1 MDIAKV
7 PAYELIRR
15 EDLEDI
21 HSVGYLLRHKKT
33 GARVMILENDDDNK
47 VFSIGFRTPPKDS
60 TGVAHILEHS
70 VLCGSREFPIKDPF
84 VELAKGSLNTFLNAM
99 TYPDRTVYPVAS
111 CNEKDFQNLMHVYLD
126 AVFYPN
132 IYQKEEIF
140 RQEGWHYHLEDVNG
154 PLTYNGVVYNEM
166 KGAFSSAD
174 DVLDREILNNLFPD
188 TPYGVESGGDP
199 AVIPSLTYED
209 FLTFHRTYYHP
220 SNSYIYLY
228 GNADMVEK
236 LSFMDEAYLSHF
248 DYLDVASAIPR
259 QAPFESFREA
269 EGVYPIAETEKE
281 EDNTFLAYNLV
292 LEDRE
297 DPYLNEAFGVLDYAL
312 FSSPGAPVRQALL
325 AAGIGKDID
334 ASFEDTFLQSYF
346 SIVARGSNP
355 SRKEEFVSVIK
366 EALEKVAREGV
377 DEKAILAGL
386 NAQEFRFREADYSSF
401 PKGLMYGLGVLG
413 DWIYKE
419 EDAFNQLK
427 VLHVYQYLR
436 EQVGTGYYENLIRE
450 NLLQNPHG
458 CTLVLTPKKGLQNER
473 DEALEAEMAAKLS
486 AMTEEEKAELVKK
499 TEDLA
504 AFQEAEDSPE
514 DIAKIP
520 LLQREDLTDQVRP
533 LKNEVIDVDGSVLLY
548 HEVETNGIGYLELL
562 FDLPDMDEDTI
573 HDLALL
579 KAVLSY
585 IDTEDHTYGELNNE
599 IQASTGGINFLL
611 ENIDR
616 VDDPDHFTALF
627 TIRGKALYEQLPTL
641 FAQVEEIIHRSKLS
655 DTKRLWEIVKEG
667 KTRLMSS
674 LPSSGHSTAILRC
687 FSYASPIFAFAEM
700 GGGINYY
707 HFLDELD
714 EGFEERKEKLVE
726 SLQAACERLFVKENF
741 KVSYTGSRESL
752 EKVKEEVLAFKATL
766 GDQKCAEGKPL
777 PACTVKNEGLTTSSQ
792 VQYVAQCGNFL
803 RKGFR
808 YNGLLDILKVVLSF
822 DYLWMNVRVKGGAY
836 GCMTGFHRSGESYF
850 VSYRDP
856 HLKETLSIFA
866 GIPQYLRSFE
876 ADEAT
881 MTKYLIGAY
890 SNRLTPLTPSMQGL
904 RSKRAYFSGLTEEQ
918 LKSEMEEMKKA
929 TAEDIR
935 SLAPLVESI
944 LSDGHYCAIGSE
956 KAAWEDAGVFKEVGP
971 LF

>member
-1 MDIAKV
+1 MDITRV

-33 GARVMILENDDDNK
+33 GAHVCLLENDDDNK

-166 KGAFSSAD
+166 KGAFSSPD
-174 DVLDREILNNLFPD
+174 DVLEREIMNHLFPD

-220 SNSYIYLY
+220 SNSYIYHY
-228 GNADMVEK
+228 GNVDMAEK
-236 LSFMDEAYLSHF
+236 LAFINEAYLSHF
-248 DYLDVASAIPR
+248 DYLEVASAIPR

-269 EGVYPIAETEKE
+269 EGEYPIAETENE
-281 EDNTFLAYNLV
+281 EDNTFLSYNLV

-297 DPYLNEAFGVLDYAL
+297 NPYLNEAFGVLDYAL
-312 FSSPGAPVRQALL
+312 FSSPGAPVRQALIN
-325 AAGIGKDID
+325 AGIGKDID
-334 ASFEDTFLQSYF
+334 PSFEDSFLQSYF
-346 SIVARGSNP
+346 SIVARGANP
-355 SRKEEFVSVIK
+355 SQKEEFVSIIR
-366 EALEKVAREGV
+366 ESLEKVAREGV

-401 PKGLMYGLGVLG
+401 PKGLMYGLGIMG
-413 DWIYKE
+413 DWIYNE
-419 EDAFNQLK
+419 EDAFNQMK

-450 NLLQNPHG
+450 SLLSNPHG
-458 CTLVLTPKKGLQNER
+458 CTLVLRPKKGLQNER
-473 DEALEAEMAAKLS
+473 DEALEAKLAAKLS

-499 TEDLA
+499 TADLVA
-504 AFQEAEDSPE
+504 YQESEDSPE
-514 DIAKIP
+514 DLAKIP

-533 LKNEVIDVDGSVLLY
+533 IKNEALDVDGTLLLY

-573 HDLALL
+573 HALAML
-579 KAVLSY
+579 KAVLGY

-599 IQASTGGINFLL
+599 IYASTGGISFLL
-611 ENIDR
+611 ENIER
-616 VDDPDHFTALF
+616 VDAPDRFTVMF
-627 TIRGKALYEQLPTL
+627 TVRGKALYEQLPTL
-641 FAQVEEIIHRSKLS
+641 FAQVNEILHRSKLS
-655 DTKRLWEIVKEG
+655 DMKRLREIVAEG
-667 KTRLMSS
+667 KTRLMAS
-674 LPSSGHSTAILRC
+674 LPSSGHSTAILRGI
-687 FSYASPIFAFAEM
+687 SYASSMFAFGEM
-700 GGGINYY
+700 AGGINYY
-707 HFLDELD
+707 HYLDELD
-714 EGFEERKEKLVE
+714 GNFDEEKEKLVE
-726 SLQAACERLFVKENF
+726 SLQTLCERLFVKENF
-741 KVSYTGSRESL
+741 KVSYTGNRESL
-752 EKVKEEVLAFKATL
+752 EKVKEEICSFKAAL
-766 GDQKCAEGKPL
+766 GDRTYGAGKPM
-777 PACTVKNEGLTTSSQ
+777 PECTVKNEGFTTSSQ

-803 RKGFR
+803 RKGFQ
-808 YNGLLDILKVVLSF
+808 YNGLLDILKVVLSY

-836 GCMTGFHRSGESYF
+836 GCMTGFHRCGDSYF

-866 GIPQYLRSFE
+866 GIPEYLRSFE

-881 MTKYLIGAY
+881 MTKYLIGAF
-890 SNRLTPLTPSMQGL
+890 SSRLTPLTPSMQGL

-918 LKSEMEEMKKA
+918 LKAEMEQMRKA

-944 LSDGHYCAIGSE
+944 LSDGLYCAIGGE
-956 KAAWEDAGVFKEVGP
+956 KAAWEDAGVFKEVAP